1 MKKTAYTIIII
12 LLCVSVA
19 VNIGF
24 FARDAFS
31 IRSNDMPRGKLLFS
45 TMSTDPNQTYTVQIW
60 QIKDEDSVG
69 DAIRAVRINN
79 ADSSEKTIYW
89 NINERNAL
97 VYWESDYVVV
107 NNDIAIDVRTQSYD
121 WRYPKVLEK

>member
-1 MKKTAYTIIII
+1 MKKAAYTLIIV
-12 LLCVSVA
+12 LLFVSIA

-24 FARDAFS
+24 FARDNFA
-31 IRSNDMPRGKLLFS
+31 IRSNDMPKGKLLFS

-60 QIKDEDSVG
+60 QVKDENSVG

-89 NINERNAL
+89 NIDERNAL

-107 NNDIAIDVRTQSYD
+107 INDIAIDVRTQSYD
-121 WRYPKVLEK
+121 WRYPKVIEK